1 MNKVWRCCRYY
12 HLSGSCYGQAEMHR
26 TADPAHKT
34 GFPFPVHLGR
44 HNLPIRKRLPSS
56 EVDTTGKTGR
66 TAVIVLLVWARSARC
81 IGLNEVG
88 GVQRRRSLDR
98 GAVLEI
104 STQVVFMLLLLGI

>member
-1 MNKVWRCCRYY
+1 MDRPRCIERRILPTRQVF
-12 HLSGSCYGQAEMHR
+12 LSLFILA
-26 TADPAHKT
+26 AII
-34 GFPFPVHLGR
+34 F
-44 HNLPIRKRLPSS
+44 PIRKRLPSS

-104 STQVVFMLLLLGI
+104 SAQVVFMLLLLGI